1 MKVEVDLPDRLYE
14 EIRELCEYN
23 NQTIDRY
30 IVDCISDT
38 YYTLKYGDLNLKI
51 NKGKEDLK
59 ADEKIIEKTEKKPD
73 VEKKKVGRPRK
84 KVEEIVK
91 TDKEEKP
98 INEETVL
105 NNTKDTILKKEDTV
119 NNVDEQLQNKIKRTK
134 RTLKVK

>member
-23 NQTIDRY
+23 NQSIDRY

-59 ADEKIIEKTEKKPD
+59 TNEKIVEKTEKKVD

-84 KVEEIVK
+84 KVEEIVN
-91 TDKEEKP
+91 TEIKEKQ
-98 INEETVL
+98 IIDETVL
-105 NNTKDTILKKEDTV
+105 NNTKDTFLKKEDIDSV
-119 NNVDEQLQNKIKRTK
+119 IDEHLQNKIKRTK

>member
-98 INEETVL
+98 IIEETVL

>member
-23 NQTIDRY
+23 SQTIDRY

-51 NKGKEDLK
+51 NKDKEDLK
-59 ADEKIIEKTEKKPD
+59 TDENIIEKTEKKPD

-84 KVEEIVK
+84 KVEETVK
-91 TDKEEKP
+91 TEIKEKQV
-98 INEETVL
+98 IDETVL
-105 NNTKDTILKKEDTV
+105 NNTKDTFLKKEDAV
-119 NNVDEQLQNKIKRTK
+119 SVIDEQLQNKIKRTK

>member
-59 ADEKIIEKTEKKPD
+59 ADEKIIEKTEKKSD

-98 INEETVL
+98 IIEETVL